1 MSSPA
6 VNRSKLNWKI
16 RTFAIIG
23 FCVAFLIICGVISLF
38 LIEIEDV
45 IYADGKIMSELPYDI
60 VGHVD
65 GRVIKLNVQEGGDV
79 KQGDV
84 IAVIDSIQ
92 YEEEYVSANSALK
105 ELEAEREVKKAELA
119 TLERNPL
126 PKELWYAD
134 TNLNECREKA
144 VKTSDRLERYRRLH
158 KMNAISQKDFEVT
171 EIENIQAQA
180 ELARATENQ
189 RKVQSGLGDKYIEKA
204 HRDIDL
210 VQAKLDGRR
219 AARDLAAKHIA
230 ECRIVAPA
238 SGRIV
243 SMPCKYTMYVEKGK
257 IAAKMATGIMLKGL
271 AYVDEGVVRKVRQG
285 QGVRISSGVF
295 NRLEFGNFFGKVDR
309 IHDVPEELKDSTML
323 KYPVEIIIDAEG
335 RTLKLGSSAEFA
347 IVTGREPVI
356 YSLLGISKEDFKTR
370 QERAKFRKSQATGK

>member
-1 MSSPA
+1 MPP
-6 VNRSKLNWKI
+6 VNKSKSRLKLKLRI
-16 RTFAIIG
+16 FTIIG
-23 FCVAFLIICGVISLF
+23 SIVGFLIICGVASLF

-65 GRVIKLNVQEGGDV
+65 GRVVKLNFQEGDDI

-92 YEEEYVSANSALK
+92 YEEEYVSANSAFK
-105 ELEAEREVKKAELA
+105 ELEAEREVKKAELS

-126 PKELWYAD
+126 PKELWYAE
-134 TNLNECREKA
+134 TNLKECQERA
-144 VKTSDRLERYRRLH
+144 AMTSDRLERYVRLY
-158 KMNAISQKDFEVT
+158 KINAISQKDFET
-171 EIENIQAQA
+171 TKIENIQALA
-180 ELARATENQ
+180 DLARATENN
-189 RKVQSGLGDKYIEKA
+189 RKVKSGLGEKYIEKA
-204 HRDIDL
+204 QRDIDL
-210 VQAKLDGRR
+210 VQAKLDGRK

-230 ECRIVAPA
+230 ECKIIAPA

-243 SMPCKYTMYVEKGK
+243 NMPCKYTMYVEKGK
-257 IAAKMATGIMLKGL
+257 VAVNMATGIMLKGL

-285 QGVRISSGVF
+285 QSVRISSGVF

-309 IHDVPEELKDSTML
+309 IHDVPEEVKGSNIL
-323 KYPVEIIIDAEG
+323 KYPVEVIIDPEG

-356 YSLLGISKEDFKTR
+356 YSMLGISKEDFKNR
-370 QERAKFRKSQATGK
+370 RERANLKLSPPPAR

>member
-1 MSSPA
+1 
-6 VNRSKLNWKI
+6 
-16 RTFAIIG
+16 
-23 FCVAFLIICGVISLF
+23 
-38 LIEIEDV
+38 
-45 IYADGKIMSELPYDI
+45 MSELPYDI

-65 GRVIKLNVQEGGDV
+65 GRVIKLNVQEGSDV

-84 IAVIDSIQ
+84 IAIIDSIQ

-134 TNLNECREKA
+134 TNLNECKEKA
-144 VKTSDRLERYRRLH
+144 LKTSDRLERYRRLH
-158 KMNAISQKDFEVT
+158 KINAISQKDFEVT

-180 ELARATENQ
+180 ELSRATENQ

-210 VQAKLDGRR
+210 VQARLDGRR

-257 IAAKMATGIMLKGL
+257 VAVKMATGIMLKGL

-285 QGVRISSGVF
+285 QSVRISSGVF

-309 IHDVPEELKDSTML
+309 IHDVPEEQKDSTML

-370 QERAKFRKSQATGK
+370 QERAKLRKAQTTAK